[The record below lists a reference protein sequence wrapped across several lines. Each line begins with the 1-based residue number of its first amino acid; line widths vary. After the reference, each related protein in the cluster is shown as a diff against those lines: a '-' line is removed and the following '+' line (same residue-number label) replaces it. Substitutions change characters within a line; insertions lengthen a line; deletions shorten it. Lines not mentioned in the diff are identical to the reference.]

1 MESKNNNKADLIE
14 SDKANSEDSINKTD
28 SIESN
33 ANNSTSSANRFN
45 EKAEAI
51 AQEPYSA
58 SAAQEQ
64 NKSTKKPLVE
74 PARLWSA
81 AAMIIAVI
89 LVLVFHSPFVI
100 WLVLGVACAVGFY
113 EAYALFCASLQTT
126 MQNERKSPNAWEWA
140 AFGFSWLGAFFW
152 ESLSGWL
159 LVCLALASFT
169 AYTKRG
175 NLERFASFLYP
186 LLPFLFLY
194 FLYLEYSV
202 NALLWLIFVVALAD
216 AGAYF
221 GGKMFGGKFFA
232 DSAFCATSPNK
243 TKEGAVCG
251 VGAAVLVG
259 SFVGLGVCDF
269 AFSFILSVCV
279 AIAAVFGDLFESY
292 LKRSAGVKDSG
303 KIFPGHGGMLDR
315 MDGYFF
321 GGVMLYLGLDIARA
335 CGIL

>member
-1 MESKNNNKADLIE
+1 MESKNNNKTDSIE
-14 SDKANSEDSINKTD
+14 SSASSEDSMNKTD
-28 SIESN
+28 SIESSANGANN
-33 ANNSTSSANRFN
+33 ANSSAYRFN
-45 EKAEAI
+45 AE
-51 AQEPYSA
+51 
-58 SAAQEQ
+58 QEQ
-64 NKSTKKPLVE
+64 MPKAKKPLVE

-81 AAMIIAVI
+81 GAMIIAVI
-89 LVLVFHSPFVI
+89 LVLAFHSPFVI
-100 WLVLGVACAVGFY
+100 WLVLGLACAVGFY
-113 EAYALFCASLQTT
+113 EAYALFCSTSQEK
-126 MQNERKSPNAWEWA
+126 MQNERKAPNAWEWA
-140 AFGFSWLGAFFW
+140 AFGVSWLGAFFW

-159 LVCLALASFT
+159 LVCLILASFT

-216 AGAYF
+216 AMAYF

-243 TKEGAVCG
+243 TKEGVVCG

-269 AFSFILSVCV
+269 ALSFILSVCA

-292 LKRSAGVKDSG
+292 LKREAGVKDSG

-321 GGVMLYLGLDIARA
+321 GGVMLYLGLDIARV
-335 CGIL
+335 CGVL